1 MSGRTVPNQ
10 CSLFQSIK
18 LCVLS
23 VCVVAYNTNIMI
35 IVLLTVLVK
44 IIRHYFDTSKDK
56 TSFFKFHCAC
66 SHRFLLIIVQK
77 YFSIIVG
84 STCRE
89 SVCYA
94 YYENMFILFL
104 LVIII
109 KGEYNISYVLLN
121 VVIWVQSVINCVMT
135 WF

>member
-1 MSGRTVPNQ
+1 MHA
-10 CSLFQSIK
+10 
-18 LCVLS
+18 LS
-23 VCVVAYNTNIMI
+23 
-35 IVLLTVLVK
+35 
-44 IIRHYFDTSKDK
+44 
-56 TSFFKFHCAC
+56 
-66 SHRFLLIIVQK
+66 RFLLIIVQK

-121 VVIWVQSVINCVMT
+121 VVICGTKCHKLCYDLVLVYLCMYITFSGTLLQNDTQENFLHSRVLRC
-135 WF
+135 